1 MTKLSKDDFVLLP
14 NARNPS

>member
-14 NARNPS
+14 NARNPI